1 MSEAPR
7 VEKSGDELLP
17 PSNNSELNEIAW
29 QKWINKNKERD
40 AAHRKKLIRILWLV
54 FLLLVVSAVVWLLTL
69 SNLRNLLH
77 GGTGVE

>member
-7 VEKSGDELLP
+7 MEKSGDEPLP

-40 AAHRKKLIRILWLV
+40 AAHRKKLIRTLLLV
-54 FLLLVVSAVVWLLTL
+54 PLLLVVSAVVWLVTV
-69 SNLRNLLH
+69 NK
-77 GGTGVE
+77 